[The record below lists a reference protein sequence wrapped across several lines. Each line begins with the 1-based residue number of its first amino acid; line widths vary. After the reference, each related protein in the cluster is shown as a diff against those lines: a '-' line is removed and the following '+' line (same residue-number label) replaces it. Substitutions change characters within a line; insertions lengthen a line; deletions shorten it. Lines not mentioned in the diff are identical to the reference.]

1 MLASSHRHRSMRM
14 LGPGM
19 WLAMVVVTST
29 AWAQPLRV
37 WIRTEP
43 AVEVTTWCE
52 PVRVWM
58 GFENVSKQ
66 PLRIHWPHC
75 QQGVWLRV
83 AEGKDLEFP
92 LRGKTPIGRS
102 MEDMG
107 WLHEDGE
114 VTLAGCRVEVVPAL
128 AAGAQRIS
136 SLPVELL
143 WEVSGRRAGRYTLWM
158 EVAAETWDGKPVR
171 AVSNRLE
178 LVIRDVETGEQEACR
193 LFRSGRTEQLL
204 RDYPTSRYAAW
215 VVVQQLGIVGFWKGV
230 GETRQAIA
238 RDARRR
244 AAGCYRW
251 YRYHTG
257 RGDAPHWEAVYFP
270 DTAWTRTSVRW
281 LERILAL
288 HGDFPY
294 REEVQA
300 SLAMRLL
307 ALGHLQ
313 RGIGLLRDLAQHAR
327 QQRMRRWAGVF
338 LATWQ
343 QWMGQ

>member
-1 MLASSHRHRSMRM
+1 MRGI
-14 LGPGM
+14 LWTVLLVGPLLVGPGAGSETPGLQVVIRGPERMHLLDM
-19 WLAMVVVTST
+19 WLGGGVGFAGWLVNRDAREWQLGVVVLGHWRLVVEGPHVDPRCEDIGGTIDVRYAGYPGMRVPPGRHEWTPPWGSLR
-29 AWAQPLRV
+29 QIVGPGRYRV
-37 WIRTEP
+37 W
-43 AVEVTTWCE
+43 VEYDGTWIPREAGAAFYRGRLRSNTIEVQVLPVTGVDAELMAMWQE
-52 PVRVWM
+52 QHPGR
-58 GFENVSKQ
+58 
-66 PLRIHWPHC
+66 PLC
-75 QQGVWLRV
+75 
-83 AEGKDLEFP
+83 AFP
-92 LRGKTPIGRS
+92 LGMQPNIADPK
-102 MEDMG
+102 
-107 WLHEDGE
+107 
-114 VTLAGCRVEVVPAL
+114 V
-128 AAGAQRIS
+128 
-136 SLPVELL
+136 
-143 WEVSGRRAGRYTLWM
+143 
-158 EVAAETWDGKPVR
+158 
-171 AVSNRLE
+171 
-178 LVIRDVETGEQEACR
+178 
-193 LFRSGRTEQLL
+193 LL

-230 GETRQAIA
+230 GKTRQAIA